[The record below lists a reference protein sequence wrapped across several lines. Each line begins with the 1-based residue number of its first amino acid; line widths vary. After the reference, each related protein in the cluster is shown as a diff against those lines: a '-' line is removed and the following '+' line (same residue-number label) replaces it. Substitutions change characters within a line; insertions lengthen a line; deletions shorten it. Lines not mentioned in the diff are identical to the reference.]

1 MPVRST
7 PSADH
12 DLAEN
17 DPHISISVCVQEL
30 HATTTRDTRKTS
42 SLATHMKKFDSV
54 DRDSRRETGR
64 QIRGAEAP
72 VNRSAIPFDM
82 LLLLLHVLLLHSQR
96 AEGGNM
102 I

>member
-1 MPVRST
+1 
-7 PSADH
+7 
-12 DLAEN
+12 
-17 DPHISISVCVQEL
+17 
-30 HATTTRDTRKTS
+30 
-42 SLATHMKKFDSV
+42 MKKFDSV

-72 VNRSAIPFDM
+72 FNRSAIPFDM